1 MSALVVAVHE
11 GRITVRGDVRHRLA
25 NTQTWSE
32 WDWDGTRL
40 RVANCPLGMHP
51 LYWRAYPHGIGVATT
66 LFELLDESVV
76 PDYPALAVFLRLGW
90 FLGEDTPFKGIAQL
104 PPNSVL
110 EWTPE
115 RGAQLHEGERPRA
128 ARVSIDRD
136 RAMRIY
142 AQLFDEAVR
151 RCLPVAGRLVLP
163 LSGGRD
169 SRHIALALH
178 EAGVRPAACGTLKH
192 LPGRPDEDARV
203 AALLARALGVPHVVL
218 EQPRFYV
225 RNIARLLRD
234 TALCADDGAQM
245 YPLIDWLKAN
255 ADTTFDGIA
264 GDMMSTNVFQHG
276 GLAELYAGGKL
287 EPTAR
292 ELVRRWAPTVRGWQ
306 HAVDG
311 DTAQA
316 LSREVAHRR
325 LMAELERHRDN
336 HHPLRSFLFWNR
348 TRREI
353 ALQPFLTYG
362 GLRVETPFLDPQL
375 WHFLESLPYDI
386 VGNGTFHTETIQ
398 RAYPRFAHIPF
409 EDFKARKPATPFER
423 MCLGADLAHTLMKD
437 GGAARMRQLPR
448 CARLLAGVP
457 VWWKPGMLMYM
468 LALKDAARA
477 PMPVARQLA
486 GV

>member
-1 MSALVVAVHE
+1 MSALLLTHQA
-11 GRITVRGDVRHRLA
+11 GRVTVRGDVRHRLA
-25 NTQTWSE
+25 NSQTFSE
-32 WDWDGTRL
+32 WDWDGARL
-40 RVANCPLGMHP
+40 RVVNCPLGMHP
-51 LYWRAYPHGIGVATT
+51 LYWRECPHGIGVATT
-66 LFELLDESVV
+66 LFELLDESIV

-90 FLGEDTPFKGIAQL
+90 FVGEDTPFKGIAQL

-110 EWTPE
+110 RWTPE
-115 RGAQLHEGERPRA
+115 GGARLQVGERPHA

-151 RCLPVAGRLVLP
+151 RCLPVAGRFVLP

-178 EAGVRPAACGTLKH
+178 EAGARPSAFGTLRH
-192 LPGRPDEDARV
+192 LPGRADEDRRI
-203 AALLARALGVPHVVL
+203 AALLARALAVPHVVL

-234 TALCADDGAQM
+234 TALCTDEGAQM
-245 YPLIDWLKAN
+245 YPLVDWLKAR

-264 GDMMSTNVFQHG
+264 GDMMSTNIFQQG
-276 GLAELYAGGKL
+276 DLPEMYARGELEA
-287 EPTAR
+287 TAR
-292 ELVRRWAPTVRGWQ
+292 ELFRRWAPTMRGWQ
-306 HAVDG
+306 HAVDA

-316 LSREVAHRR
+316 LSEAVAHRR
-325 LMAELERHRDN
+325 LMAELARHRDN

-362 GLRVETPFLDPQL
+362 GLRVETPFLDAEL
-375 WHFLESLPYDI
+375 WHFLESLPYEVVCND
-386 VGNGTFHTETIQ
+386 TFHTETIR
-398 RAYPRFAHIPF
+398 RAYPRFAQIPF
-409 EDFKARKPATPFER
+409 EDAKARKPPTRFQR
-423 MCLGADLAHTLMKD
+423 MCLGADLARTLMRD

-477 PMPVARQLA
+477 AAPIERRLA
-486 GV
+486 EA

>member
-1 MSALVVAVHE
+1 MSALRIDARD
-11 GRITVRGDVRHRLA
+11 GRVTVRGDVRLRRA
-25 NTQTWSE
+25 NTQTYSE
-32 WDWDGTRL
+32 WDWDGARL
-40 RVANCPLGMHP
+40 HVANCPLGMHP
-51 LYWRAYPHGIGVATT
+51 LYWREYPHGIGVATT

-90 FLGEDTPFKGIAQL
+90 FVGEDTPFKGIAQL
-104 PPNSVL
+104 PPNSML

-115 RGAQLHEGERPRA
+115 RGAQLHVGARPHA
-128 ARVSIDRD
+128 ARISIGSA

-142 AQLFDEAVR
+142 GELFDKAVR
-151 RCLPVAGRLVLP
+151 RCLPVTGRFVLP

-178 EAGVRPAACGTLKH
+178 EAGVRPAAFGTLKH
-192 LPGRPDEDARV
+192 LPGRADEDARV
-203 AALLARALGVPHVVL
+203 AALLAHALDVPHVVL

-225 RNIARLLRD
+225 HNIARLLRD

-276 GLAELYAGGKL
+276 GLAQLCAAGDL
-287 EPTAR
+287 DATAR
-292 ELVRRWAPTVRGWQ
+292 ELFRRWSPTVRGWQ
-306 HAVDG
+306 HAVDA

-316 LSREVAHRR
+316 LSDEVAHRR
-325 LMAELERHRDN
+325 LMTELERHRDN
-336 HHPLRSFLFWNR
+336 HNPLRSFFFWNR

-353 ALQPFLTYG
+353 ALQPFLTWS
-362 GLRVETPFLDPQL
+362 GLRVETPFLDAEL

-386 VGNGTFHTETIQ
+386 VGNSSFHTDTIR
-398 RAYPRFAHIPF
+398 RAYPRFADIPF
-409 EDFKARKPATPFER
+409 EDMQARKPPTRFER
-423 MCLGADLAHTLMKD
+423 MCLGADLARALMKE

-448 CARLLAGVP
+448 CARLLAGAR
-457 VWWKPGMLMYM
+457 VWWKPGMLLYM

-477 PMPVARQLA
+477 PVPARHAA
-486 GV
+486 GA